1 MEQDAS
7 AALDT
12 FPKWLAHQARVRP
25 QRPGMRHKD
34 LGIWTEWSWA
44 EVAQNVRAYAL
55 GLMAHGSRAA
65 TRSRSSGTIGPGS
78 IGR

>member
-1 MEQDAS
+1 MERDAP

-25 QRPGMRHKD
+25 ERPGMRHKD

-44 EVAQNVRAYAL
+44 EVAQNVRAYA
-55 GLMAHGSRAA
+55 
-65 TRSRSSGTIGPGS
+65 TRHETKPEVKDLSNG
-78 IGR
+78 